1 MYLSIATT
9 HKPASDLGYLLM
21 KHPGRVHEAA
31 LPYGGRALLFYPEC
45 TEVRAEATLVL
56 DLDPVALV
64 RGKGALEGLEDSYVN
79 DRPYAASSFLSVAL
93 NKLLKSAL
101 SGTSRERQALAETDI
116 PLVLTIAPVPV
127 DDEFPAAALFEPL
140 GWEVTCKPITAPDG
154 RAPYYALTLSG
165 TMRLSLALSHLYVL
179 IPVLDDAKHY
189 WVGDDEVEKLVS
201 RGGQWLASH
210 GLREKITRR
219 YLKHQRD
226 LSRAA
231 LSRLSDGDAAAPSA
245 TGSAS
250 RREEELEAPLRL
262 SDMRAALITDVLKRH
277 GAVRVADLGCG
288 EGRLIAALLKDRS
301 FQRVIGVDVSL
312 SALQRAAQRLDLAAA
327 PAALRARIQLMQGS
341 LTYQDG
347 RWHDVDAAILSE
359 VIEHVDLARLGDL
372 EACVFGAGVPLV
384 VVTTPNAEYNVHF
397 PGLAAGAMRHPDH
410 RFEWNRKEFADWA
423 ARVAGTYAYADEIT
437 FIGAPDAV
445 CGGPTQMAVF
455 SRKVK
460 A

>member
-21 KHPGRVHEAA
+21 KHPARVHEAA

-45 TEVRAEATLVL
+45 TEARAEATLIL

-64 RGKGALEGLEDSYVN
+64 RGKGAQDGLEDSYVS

-116 PLVLTIAPVPV
+116 PLVLSLAPVPF
-127 DDEFPAAALFEPL
+127 DEDFPAPELFEPL
-140 GWEVTCKPITAPDG
+140 GWAVACEPIIAPDG

-165 TMRLSLALSHLYVL
+165 TMRLSQALSHLYVL
-179 IPVLDDAKHY
+179 IPALDDAKHY
-189 WVGDDEVEKLVS
+189 WVGDDEVEKLVT
-201 RGGQWLASH
+201 RGGPWLATH
-210 GLREKITRR
+210 PLREKITRR

-231 LSRLSDGDAAAPSA
+231 LGRLSDGDAAATSSP
-245 TGSAS
+245 GSVS

-262 SDMRAALITDVLKRH
+262 SDMRMAAISDVLKQH
-277 GAVRVADLGCG
+277 GAARIADLGCG
-288 EGRLIAALLKDRS
+288 EGRLISALMKDRS
-301 FQRVIGVDVSL
+301 FQRVVGVDVSV
-312 SALQRAAQRLDLAAA
+312 SALQRAARRLDLASA

-347 RWHDVDAAILSE
+347 RWHDVDAAILCE
-359 VIEHVDLARLGDL
+359 VIEHVDPARLADL

-384 VVTTPNAEYNVHF
+384 VVTTPNADYNVRF
-397 PGLAAGAMRHPDH
+397 PGLAAGILRHPDH
-410 RFEWNRKEFADWA
+410 RFEWGRKAFADWA
-423 ARVAGTYAYADEIT
+423 ARMGETYAYAEAIS
-437 FIGAPDAV
+437 FIGAPDASL
-445 CGGPTQMAVF
+445 GGPTQMAAF